1 MKRIPGNALLAWL
14 TVMLVGAS
22 WLTPLSGA
30 QELEL
35 KDEAGKTILRY
46 AIEVPPDIA
55 PAATSDPARQV
66 GLILCSQEHDTP
78 TGNDLFP
85 VRQALIRQGQLDHY
99 ILLAPAPQGRKFGL
113 ADHEPIQ
120 KLIAWAIRTYPVNPR
135 RVYMFGK
142 GEGSKISME
151 FMMTHPDIVTAAVG
165 YSWGA
170 WLMPSELKEPLD
182 FANRAPEIYLTL
194 GRRDLAHHL
203 TCVRDAYRRLTA
215 KGYHLIYR
223 EFDELADRSYHPPS
237 NDDALAWATRLRNKN
252 IPPSAAE
259 AKLLEAVEA
268 APQPAKNGYFPA
280 LALVGGA
287 PAGAVLEKLFLSKDA
302 AIRAAAAETC
312 QHGIFGASTAE
323 ALAKLTSD
331 PSPKVRQTSIR
342 ALAMYANWRYRP
354 AQDALIRLA
363 AATSADARD
372 RLNAADGL
380 AYAVRLQVQ
389 GARQDVPLFQALISL
404 LKDEEEPIR
413 STAFLALAP
422 AYEPAPAG
430 DKRRRSPQEG
440 WEKWLEQAAALQNDA
455 VTSYEFCGQG
465 PARQAAEKS
474 ENAGKPEA
482 ADLFCKGGSAL
493 LGRNLATGQAA
504 KADLASAFQW
514 TLKAAEHGYVP
525 AQSAVALMY
534 ANGKGVQQSY
544 PEAGKWWLK
553 AASGGDLTA
562 ARYAWNLYRNGEGVD
577 RDRTLANQMAAL
589 IGEPL
594 QAPRAPTS
602 GSTENTNRTTQ
613 ADPAPQR

>member
-1 MKRIPGNALLAWL
+1 MKQLPNNALLTWL
-14 TVMLVGAS
+14 AVTLVGSS
-22 WLTPLSGA
+22 WLAPLFGA

-35 KDEAGKTILRY
+35 KDEAGKTIMRY
-46 AIEVPPDIA
+46 VLEVPPDIA
-55 PAATSDPARQV
+55 PAATTDPARQV
-66 GLILCSQEHDTP
+66 GMILCAQEHDTP

-85 VRQALIRQGQLDHY
+85 VRQTLIRQGQLDNY
-99 ILLAPAPQGRKFGL
+99 ILLAPAPQGRKFGP

-120 KLIAWAIRTYPVNPR
+120 KLIAWAIQTYPVNPR

-151 FMMTHPDIVTAAVG
+151 FMMTHPNIVTAAIG

-170 WLMPSELKEPLD
+170 WLMPSELREPLD
-182 FANRAPEIYLTL
+182 FPNSAAEIYLTL

-203 TCVRDAYRRLTA
+203 TCVHDAYRRLTA

-252 IPPSAAE
+252 IPPSAE
-259 AKLLEAVEA
+259 ETKLLKAVEA
-268 APQPAKNGYFPA
+268 APQPAKNGYFPT

-287 PAGAVLEKLFLSKDA
+287 PAGAVLETLFLSKDA

-312 QHGIFGASTAE
+312 KHGIFGASTVE

-331 PSPKVRQTSIR
+331 PSPKVRQASIR

-354 AQDALIRLA
+354 AQDALIQLA
-363 AATSADARD
+363 TTTSADPRD

-380 AYAVRLQVQ
+380 AYAVRLQVK
-389 GARQDVPLFQALISL
+389 GARQDVPMFQALVSL
-404 LKDEEEPIR
+404 LKDEDEPIR

-430 DKRRRSPQEG
+430 DNRRRSPEEG
-440 WEKWLEQAAALQNDA
+440 WEKWLEESAALQHAA
-455 VTSYEFCGQG
+455 VTSYEVCGPG
-465 PARQAAEKS
+465 GARRAGEKLG
-474 ENAGKPEA
+474 NAGKPEET
-482 ADLFCKGGSAL
+482 DLFCKGGSAL
-493 LGRNLATGQAA
+493 LGRNLATVQVT
-504 KADLASAFQW
+504 KVDLASALQW
-514 TLKAAEHGYVP
+514 TLKAAEDGYVP
-525 AQSAVALMY
+525 AQSAVAMMY
-534 ANGKGVQQSY
+534 ANGKGVQQNYS
-544 PEAGKWWLK
+544 EAGKWWLK

-577 RDRTLANQMAAL
+577 RDRTLANQMAVL

-594 QAPRAPTS
+594 QAPRVPTS
-602 GSTENTNRTTQ
+602 GPSENTNRTTQ
-613 ADPAPQR
+613 ANPAPQP